1 MEAKSYMRHV
11 PEKILN
17 YNYIMENLPND
28 ILELIFFNCKMK
40 NKFYFSILNKEFYQ
54 KFGGD
59 NILKY
64 KIEKFLNNDYN
75 NFCLFL
81 KKYEYDS
88 NYLNR
93 LAIKSIEE
101 LKSIYGYRCGGFY
114 DLRYIFE
121 LMMNDI
127 ILEDSLVKMI
137 NDKFYKAFYKNL
149 KIYYYKDNKKIN
161 KINKKKIQQ
170 TLQNNFKIF
179 PKDIYSRSYLKL
191 CSDIQYYY
199 V

>member
-1 MEAKSYMRHV
+1 MRHV
-11 PEKILN
+11 LEKILN

-54 KFGGD
+54 KFGGH

-93 LAIKSIEE
+93 LAIKSIKE